1 MLIRPTRRRMMVT
14 LGAAMLSVPLVSA
27 FDELPETDPTGEGP
41 AYKPGAPEKDDLL
54 EPGLEGTPLLLTGRV
69 LSTKGEPLS
78 GAMLDFWEAKM
89 DGHYDFTGYTLRG
102 KVRAG
107 KDGRYHL
114 RTVVPKP
121 YNNDMGNRTA
131 HIHVK
136 AGAPGHGLITTELH
150 IKGLARNYTD
160 FAVRPS
166 LQLVLRDHK
175 DGKASEFDFVLRHA

>member
-1 MLIRPTRRRMMVT
+1 MLIRPTRRRMIVT
-14 LGAAMLSVPLVSA
+14 LGAAMISVPLLSA

-54 EPGLEGTPLLLTGRV
+54 EPGLEGTPLLLSGRV
-69 LSTKGEPLS
+69 FNTRGEPLS
-78 GAMLDFWEAKM
+78 GAMLDIWEAKM

-107 KDGRYHL
+107 KDGRYHF

-136 AGAPGHGLITTELH
+136 ASAPGHGLITTELH

-166 LQLVLRDHK
+166 LQLVLRDQK
-175 DGKASEFDFVLRHA
+175 DGKAADFDFVLRHA